1 MFQYIY
7 QTHTNMRTFS
17 EHIHESRK
25 LNESAQKGFK
35 TKNDFIAF
43 GKEIM
48 HGLMGVN
55 YNENAVNAYLSE
67 MYDSEPNSERLLERF
82 NEETMSKSEKKKS
95 VVSRFNSILTQ
106 LFESSADHVLQAHL
120 IKLVNEYPTFLN
132 ECALNNTEVLL
143 EMADVTS
150 KFKINEDT
158 RKQNLVM
165 KSFNPETV
173 EQLTNIMKVMG
184 NVLHEAVLKTV
195 PGTWQTKVLPD
206 GYGGFDVDYVEI
218 VNNQLKKAENLET
231 SLKQAIAQI
240 NAVSEEDI
248 KTKNDTAKMY
258 FAWRADTDDRYNLS
272 AEKMLPNIPDLDFFI
287 YLCIDDL
294 LKPLKDNEEHLRK
307 NFPNVSFTKIDRL
320 FNEYIINAGLENTK
334 YNESE
339 PNYVFHHEPLTY
351 AKLYELNDLVLN
363 LSKYQ
368 QIYKRQLALKILQI
382 TKPMIDSIRL
392 DKQIYLDR
400 TQLQY

>member
-1 MFQYIY
+1 
-7 QTHTNMRTFS
+7 
-17 EHIHESRK
+17 
-25 LNESAQKGFK
+25 
-35 TKNDFIAF
+35 
-43 GKEIM
+43 
-48 HGLMGVN
+48 
-55 YNENAVNAYLSE
+55 
-67 MYDSEPNSERLLERF
+67 
-82 NEETMSKSEKKKS
+82 
-95 VVSRFNSILTQ
+95 
-106 LFESSADHVLQAHL
+106 
-120 IKLVNEYPTFLN
+120 
-132 ECALNNTEVLL
+132 
-143 EMADVTS
+143 
-150 KFKINEDT
+150 
-158 RKQNLVM
+158 
-165 KSFNPETV
+165 
-173 EQLTNIMKVMG
+173 
-184 NVLHEAVLKTV
+184 
-195 PGTWQTKVLPD
+195 
-206 GYGGFDVDYVEI
+206 
-218 VNNQLKKAENLET
+218 
-231 SLKQAIAQI
+231 
-240 NAVSEEDI
+240 
-248 KTKNDTAKMY
+248 
-258 FAWRADTDDRYNLS
+258 
-272 AEKMLPNIPDLDFFI
+272 MLPNIPDLDFFI